1 MLGINNG
8 EGNIHAGVGEE
19 ELWPAWQP
27 WMEGSRASA
36 AIREC
41 GSCACL
47 SALFHSHPHSPPAPT
62 STLSQHIHSLEQ
74 TVSNH
79 RAHADSTLR
88 SAYTTYHEH
97 RAAGAS
103 RSPTARSFV
112 AKMNGIKQDPDAG
125 TPVQYM
131 DDEFFEDTGEMTMP
145 RPDTKSDVWLTS
157 IPKWLY
163 DAVSKWDDLAEGN
176 DNDQIQIG
184 EVLGFNTTSGI
195 DKNKPMRL
203 FFGDRWRAKSKLPTA
218 FELKPTETP
227 DTVLGNT
234 YVFTEKDLPGYKPNG
249 FGQGHRGGPGSFS
262 TQDPKSRIQ
271 KRGKYR
277 KAIPKQ
283 TALVGHATRQYH
295 ATPLPTKEYNDFA
308 EQRMKQAVQG
318 SYTNTVII
326 KDPGVANYNNVQSR
340 FTSFIKPTTKAKPQ
354 QNKAARISHR
364 ELLDLLHNLFDE
376 YEYWSMKALKTR
388 TKQPEQFLKEVLPE
402 LAHLVKSGS
411 FASHWQRQQHFNV
424 GRTLSNQQ
432 SALAPD
438 MGGDD
443 SEDEEMED
451 VV

>member
-1 MLGINNG
+1 
-8 EGNIHAGVGEE
+8 
-19 ELWPAWQP
+19 
-27 WMEGSRASA
+27 
-36 AIREC
+36 
-41 GSCACL
+41 
-47 SALFHSHPHSPPAPT
+47 
-62 STLSQHIHSLEQ
+62 
-74 TVSNH
+74 
-79 RAHADSTLR
+79 
-88 SAYTTYHEH
+88 
-97 RAAGAS
+97 
-103 RSPTARSFV
+103 
-112 AKMNGIKQDPDAG
+112 MNGIKQEHYGIKPDPDAG

-145 RPDTKSDVWLTS
+145 QPDTKSDVWLTR
-157 IPKWLY
+157 IDKWLY

-184 EVLGFNTTSGI
+184 EVLAFNTTSGV
-195 DKNKPMRL
+195 DQSRPMRL
-203 FFGDRWRAKSKLPTA
+203 FFSERWRAKSKLPTA
-218 FELKPTETP
+218 FELQPAQTT

-249 FGQGHRGGPGSFS
+249 FGQGHRGGPGSYN
-262 TQDPKSRIQ
+262 TQDPKARIQ

-283 TALVGHATRQYH
+283 TALIGHATRQYQMN
-295 ATPLPTKEYNDFA
+295 PLPTKEYKDFEA
-308 EQRMKQAVQG
+308 QRLHHAIQG
-318 SYTNTVII
+318 SHMETVII
-326 KDPGVANYNNVQSR
+326 KDPGVANYNNVQSK
-340 FTSFIKPTTKAKPQ
+340 FTSFIKQTTNRKPQ

-364 ELLDLLHNLFDE
+364 ELLDLLHSLFDE

-411 FASHWQRQQHFNV
+411 FASHWQRQQQFSIDRN
-424 GRTLSNQQ
+424 LNNQQ

-438 MGGDD
+438 VGGDD